1 MSEGLTVGD
10 HIMKDKFT
18 NPFES
23 GHIKNYILFYVS
35 IVVIMILF
43 FIATTLF
50 NEDKKIEKKVFNTE
64 VNSTLNKTQELH
76 QESTHTTKRFKLL
89 DKAY

>member
-1 MSEGLTVGD
+1 MQ
-10 HIMKDKFT
+10 

-23 GHIKNYILFYVS
+23 GHIKNYILLYASV
-35 IVVIMILF
+35 VVIMVLF

-50 NEDKKIEKKVFNTE
+50 NEVEVIQKKEFNTQVTEKVVEKKTE
-64 VNSTLNKTQELH
+64 EKS
-76 QESTHTTKRFKLL
+76 FKPAFRLM